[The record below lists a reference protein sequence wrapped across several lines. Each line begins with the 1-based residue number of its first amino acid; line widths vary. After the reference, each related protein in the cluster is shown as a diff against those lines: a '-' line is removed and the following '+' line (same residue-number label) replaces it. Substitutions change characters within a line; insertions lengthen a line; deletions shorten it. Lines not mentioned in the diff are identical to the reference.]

1 MDKTYSLLVIIILL
15 CSSNISTQTASD
27 IDRLTSL
34 SSISF
39 ITSPPIIISEDS
51 NFTDYGL
58 SGDGSEGNPFIIENL
73 NITTT
78 EGKGIYIYNTSK
90 HFIIRYCSVNASKDG
105 IVIDTVKEGTAVL
118 TNNICVGNVLGGIQ
132 IYHSPN
138 SQINNNI
145 CNFNNYLGILVR
157 NSSRSQVN
165 NNSCLHNGG
174 SGLGGIGIYVRHS
187 DSSTINNNTCN
198 LNIRAGIFIED
209 SPSSYVADNK
219 CKNNDYHGG
228 IAIYESNKT
237 MVVNNLCVDNVED
250 NIKLFESNNSFVLN
264 NYCSGSGF
272 GIVVTGGGNVT
283 IDNNSCT
290 DNYLLGMH
298 LSRAEGSIVT
308 NNKLYNTG
316 FRFYE
321 PNKEN
326 FHSYVVVDNT
336 VNGKKFGY
344 FAGVDDLTI
353 TKADYGQL
361 YFADCSNVRIKN
373 QYFSNTFSGLTM
385 FYCTNSLIQKTVS
398 LNNWYSGIILVACS
412 TIEIINCTF
421 TSNYIGIL
429 FENADRNEL
438 SYNTLVNNTKWGVVL
453 DQYSSNNTVHHNTF
467 LDNNYYYGTAQ
478 ARDDGKNNT
487 WYDEETLEGN
497 YWSDYFTV
505 VGSYYIDGYA
515 NTQDLY
521 PLSEPPIYK
530 NKSIYYSFL
539 SLVVLIPII
548 VFCYFRFSSKRKR

>member
-1 MDKTYSLLVIIILL
+1 MVIVILI
-15 CSSNISTQTASD
+15 CSSNISTQIASVA
-27 IDRLTSL
+27 DRITYPSSFSL
-34 SSISF
+34 VN
-39 ITSPPIIISEDS
+39 SPPIIITEDS
-51 NFTDYGL
+51 NFTDYGFT
-58 SGDGSEGNPFIIENL
+58 GDGTAVNPFVIENL

-78 EGKGIYIYNTSK
+78 GEKGIYIHNTTK
-90 HFIIRYCSVNASKDG
+90 YFRIQNCFVNASIAG
-105 IVIDTVKEGTAVL
+105 IVIDTVKKGTTVI
-118 TNNICVGNVLGGIQ
+118 TDNICVGNILRGIQ

-138 SQINNNI
+138 SQIINNTCKFNI
-145 CNFNNYLGILVR
+145 YFGIYVR

-165 NNSCLHNGG
+165 NNICSNNGEV
-174 SGLGGIGIYVRHS
+174 GIYVRFS
-187 DSSTINNNTCN
+187 DSSTINNNTCD
-198 LNIRAGIFIED
+198 LNSIGGICVQD
-209 SPSSYVADNK
+209 SPLSYVADNR
-219 CKNNDYHGG
+219 CKNNNHSGG
-228 IAIYESNKT
+228 ISIYQSNRT
-237 MVVNNLCVDNVED
+237 VVVNNLCVDNVQY
-250 NIKLFESNNSFVLN
+250 NINIHESNNSFVLN
-264 NYCSGSGF
+264 NHCSGRGT
-272 GIVVTGGGNVT
+272 GIVVSDGGNVT
-283 IDNNSCT
+283 IDNNLCSN
-290 DNYLLGMH
+290 DDLLGIH
-298 LSRAEGSIVT
+298 LSWAEGSTVT
-308 NNKLYNTG
+308 NNKLYNNG

-321 PNKEN
+321 PNKSDYTTYIVLN
-326 FHSYVVVDNT
+326 NS
-336 VNGKKFGY
+336 VNDKEFGY
-344 FAGVDDLTI
+344 FASLKKLTI
-353 TKADYGQL
+353 TKSIYGQL
-361 YFADCSNVRIKN
+361 FFADCSNVRIKN
-373 QYFSNTFSGLTM
+373 QYLCNTVTGITM
-385 FYCTNSLIQKTVS
+385 VYCSSSLIQSTVS
-398 LNNWYSGIILVACS
+398 SNNKHFGINLVGCS
-412 TIEIINCTF
+412 NIEIINTSCN
-421 TSNYIGIL
+421 SNYIGIL